1 MAEESDL
8 EKTEPA
14 SSRRLEQAREE
25 GQVPRSR
32 EIGAFL
38 ILVVSA
44 AAFWFVGPWMMQRT
58 TAIVR
63 RGLILEEPLFRDPRF
78 MLPCFPLHH
87 CSWRWLL
94 PH

>member
-8 EKTEPA
+8 EKTEAA

-38 ILVVSA
+38 DS
-44 AAFWFVGPWMMQRT
+44 
-58 TAIVR
+58 
-63 RGLILEEPLFRDPRF
+63 
-78 MLPCFPLHH
+78 
-87 CSWRWLL
+87 
-94 PH
+94 